1 MSPFS
6 FLYNFTLPSL
16 SSVNAYLPNLFL
28 PENIQQ
34 KLVSFVLRRTLGKF
48 VQHDGLLGDKVET
61 QVASGRIA
69 FGRLELDQQVCLRY
83 IMEGIVAPRL
93 TQ

>member
-1 MSPFS
+1 MP
-6 FLYNFTLPSL
+6 YL
-16 SSVNAYLPNLFL
+16 SL

-61 QVASGRIA
+61 QIASGRIA
-69 FGRLELDQQVCLRY
+69 FGRLELDQQVCLFSS
-83 IMEGIVAPRL
+83 MEDIVATRL
-93 TQ
+93 T